1 MAKLKYLII
10 LMTCGYSFCSPW
22 TWECEQN
29 VCTKALHQQG
39 QNQIGLSECLLS
51 CDPSTLLW
59 PLPRNC
65 FLGKSTFE
73 LFPNNIKVDGNNN
86 QKIVDAINRQ
96 KSYLSE
102 IPSGTSNNELNIVV
116 TLKDSNVELD
126 IDTPENY
133 TLKISKNGQNLLA
146 R

>member
-1 MAKLKYLII
+1 MPLTDRLVLIN
-10 LMTCGYSFCSPW
+10 S
-22 TWECEQN
+22 CEN
-29 VCTKALHQQG
+29 SNAT
-39 QNQIGLSECLLS
+39 IY
-51 CDPSTLLW
+51 
-59 PLPRNC
+59 
-65 FLGKSTFE
+65 F
-73 LFPNNIKVDGNNN
+73 
-86 QKIVDAINRQ
+86 Q

-133 TLKISKNGQNLLA
+133 TLKVNKNGQNLVA

>member
-1 MAKLKYLII
+1 MAITTRKLLMLLIDRLVSKIHVKI
-10 LMTCGYSFCSPW
+10 LNDTIYF
-22 TWECEQN
+22 
-29 VCTKALHQQG
+29 
-39 QNQIGLSECLLS
+39 
-51 CDPSTLLW
+51 
-59 PLPRNC
+59 
-65 FLGKSTFE
+65 
-73 LFPNNIKVDGNNN
+73 
-86 QKIVDAINRQ
+86 Q

-102 IPSGTSNNELNIVV
+102 IPSGTSSNELNIVV